1 VIASVRGGSR
11 HGGAADPSADQ
22 SGPRQIPNREL
33 TLRDIP
39 GPDADYYRVISEFA
53 LTFNGYDYYPD
64 TCEDIAN
71 RAIERFGDCGA
82 VPDSL
87 SELRAC
93 LFYEQRRWR
102 HFSGDLDSEALAY
115 TRALVDAIRVKVAAG
130 NLD

>member
-1 VIASVRGGSR
+1 MDVQAE
-11 HGGAADPSADQ
+11 H
-22 SGPRQIPNREL
+22 SGFREILNLEL
-33 TLRDIP
+33 TLDHVP
-39 GPDADYYRVISEFA
+39 APDADYYDVISEFA

-71 RAIERFGDCGA
+71 RALERFGDCGA

-102 HFSGDLDSEALAY
+102 HFGEDPDSEAPAY
-115 TRALVDAIRVKVAAG
+115 IHALVDAIRTKVAAG

>member
-1 VIASVRGGSR
+1 VERQ
-11 HGGAADPSADQ
+11 ADQ
-22 SGPRQIPNREL
+22 SGFRVIPNEDL
-33 TLRDIP
+33 TPEDVP
-39 GPDADYYRVISEFA
+39 APDADYYDVISEFA

-71 RAIERFGDCGA
+71 RALERFGDCGA

-102 HFSGDLDSEALAY
+102 HFGEDLDAEALAY
-115 TRALVDAIRVKVAAG
+115 IRALVDAIRSKVAAG